1 MYWKYQNSNYFKHQ
15 QWIWTLIW
23 AYLKTFK
30 FKTKSGLIGNST
42 IRSTKIFPLLSLT
55 GSIRHKSNVV
65 IYLKPPSGKMIKTL
79 WLFKATQKYV
89 TKESPSILRWVTVE
103 KIHKQVLE
111 PGQKDKKEDWGHGI
125 INTKLNL
132 KKSLSRTTGIISKL
146 LTKEISLSM
155 YQRLNKKRSM
165 F

>member
-1 MYWKYQNSNYFKHQ
+1 M
-15 QWIWTLIW
+15 
-23 AYLKTFK
+23 KTFK

-65 IYLKPPSGKMIKTL
+65 IYLKPPSEKMMKTL

-111 PGQKDKKEDWGHGI
+111 PGQKDKKE
-125 INTKLNL
+125 
-132 KKSLSRTTGIISKL
+132 
-146 LTKEISLSM
+146 
-155 YQRLNKKRSM
+155 Y
-165 F
+165 